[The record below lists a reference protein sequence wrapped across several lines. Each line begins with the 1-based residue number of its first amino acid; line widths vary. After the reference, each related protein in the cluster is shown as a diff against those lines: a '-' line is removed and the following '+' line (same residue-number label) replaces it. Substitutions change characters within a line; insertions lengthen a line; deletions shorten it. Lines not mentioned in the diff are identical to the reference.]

1 LVADVLSKNSWSAAT
16 PRRHL
21 TGRDE
26 GCPLFLRY
34 AVWRGK
40 MACVSFLSGYAEV
53 AGCEFVKDNLCR
65 DVVSR
70 SPALP
75 RMFYSSFPVNPEA
88 SLGEWKTQLDCLLR
102 HETSLAVASG
112 GHCVADAEIPR

>member
-1 LVADVLSKNSWSAAT
+1 
-16 PRRHL
+16 
-21 TGRDE
+21 
-26 GCPLFLRY
+26 
-34 AVWRGK
+34 

-75 RMFYSSFPVNPEA
+75 WMFYSSFPVIPEA
-88 SLGEWKTQLDCLLR
+88 SLGERKTQLDCLPR
-102 HETSLAVASG
+102 PETSLASALRG
-112 GHCVADAEIPR
+112 NCVANAEIPR